1 MSLIAPSI
9 LSANFARLAD
19 DIQAVETAGADW
31 LHFDVMDGQ
40 FVPNIS
46 FGYKVLEDIKPHTDL
61 VMDVH
66 LMVLEPDH
74 LIPEFAKR
82 GADYITVH
90 YEAIENLAQT
100 LELIRSLGCKVG
112 LSLNPDTDPAELA
125 PYLPLVDLVLVM
137 SVFPGFGGQSFIE
150 STMASTAY
158 FVEQRRR
165 HGYTY
170 LVEMDG
176 GVSPANAARL
186 RSAGVDVLVAGSA
199 IFKAPDYAAVIEQM
213 KAGR

>member
-9 LSANFARLAD
+9 LSADFAYLME
-19 DIQAVETAGADW
+19 DIKEVEYAGADW

-46 FGYKVLEDIKPHTDL
+46 FGYKVLEDIKPYTDM

-90 YEAIENLAQT
+90 YEAIDDLSAT

-112 LSLNPDTDPAELA
+112 LSLNPDTDPHLLK
-125 PYLPLVDLVLVM
+125 PYLSQIDLILVM

-150 STMASTAY
+150 STMESTAY
-158 FVEQRRR
+158 FVEQRQL
-165 HGYTY
+165 HGYSY

-176 GVSPANAARL
+176 GVSPANALRL
-186 RSAGVDVLVAGSA
+186 RDAGVDVLVAGSA
-199 IFKAPDYAAVIEQM
+199 IFGADDYVEVIRQM
-213 KAGR
+213 KGNK

>member
-9 LSANFARLAD
+9 LSADFAYLAQ
-19 DIQAVETAGADW
+19 DIQEVEAAGADW

-46 FGYKVLEDIKPHTDL
+46 FGYKVLEDIKPHTNL

-74 LIPEFAKR
+74 LIPEFAQR

-90 YEAIENLAQT
+90 YEAIEHLDKT

-112 LSLNPDTDPAELA
+112 LSLNPDTDPRKLK
-125 PYLPLVDLVLVM
+125 PYLDQIDLILVM

-150 STMASTAY
+150 STMDSTNY
-158 FVEQRRR
+158 FVQQREK
-165 HGYTY
+165 HGYSY
-170 LVEMDG
+170 LIEMDG
-176 GVSPANAARL
+176 GISPANSTRL
-186 RSAGVDVLVAGSA
+186 RQAGVDVLVAGSA
-199 IFKAPDYAAVIEQM
+199 IFKAPDFAEVIQLM
-213 KAGR
+213 KED

>member
-9 LSANFARLAD
+9 LSADFARLAD
-19 DIQAVETAGADW
+19 DIKAVEAAGADW

-46 FGYKVLEDIKPHTDL
+46 FGYKVLEDIKPHTEL

-90 YEAIENLAQT
+90 YEAIENLEQT

-165 HGYTY
+165 HGYSY

-176 GVSPANAARL
+176 GISPANAARL
-186 RSAGVDVLVAGSA
+186 SDAGVDVLVAGSA
-199 IFKAPDYAAVIEQM
+199 IFKAPDYAAVINKM

>member
-9 LSANFARLAD
+9 LSADFARLAD
-19 DIQAVETAGADW
+19 DIKAVEAAGADW

-90 YEAIENLAQT
+90 YEAIENLEQT

-150 STMASTAY
+150 STMNSTAY

-186 RSAGVDVLVAGSA
+186 SDAGVDVLVAGSA
-199 IFKAPDYAAVIEQM
+199 IFKAPDYAAVIDKM
-213 KAGR
+213 KAAR